1 MAENETL
8 IVDGKPL
15 KPRIETC
22 LQAQTWFGLWEEAG
36 RARLAKA
43 AVVEGMFNGN
53 PPYNRSSRAKDGQNW
68 RANFNTLDGASRKDS
83 AKTPYYDLFN
93 STKHFFE
100 VTTTVDEAE
109 GLDAGEASSVMTV
122 EFDKMLKRWKDF
134 RSNVNMML
142 DDFIKFNKGFFW
154 WRRDDSW
161 RFNRLPW
168 HRVYFPDGTTGDTD
182 SWDMFGIRHSFTVEE
197 MWNSVRDEE
206 RAEGAGWNVKAVMRA
221 INRAVPDWDTQDPME
236 IQRRLSESTV
246 TPTAMACKVQ
256 AASVYWRELDG
267 SWSRMMVPYFIDTK
281 QSVGGKPASRIE
293 REGENF
299 AKQDVSEDQ
308 WLFKR
313 CGITENV
320 CELMASFFFELD
332 DGTVN
337 TFGGLGKKIV
347 SMVQAND
354 RIANRVADNTMLRMS
369 LLLQAGTASSVE
381 KLGLIA
387 QGNGVTVIPN
397 GLSVV
402 TGAMQ
407 GDIQAG
413 LVVSQD
419 FSQRLDVNTGVYRPQ
434 FEKPRGNPESATA
447 AGIRFNQATVLS
459 SSAVDRFLDQLDWF
473 GKELFR
479 RANQELLNEN
489 SADPGVKSAVKFQKK
504 LKELGVSKKQIK
516 DAVDEMTTRAM
527 RAVGNG
533 SVTQRQQA
541 VNALGPLVGQ
551 MGQRGLE
558 AYQDDYVAAFM
569 STEKV
574 ERYFPK
580 NDREKVPTIDD
591 WQATRENNDMQQG
604 APPLL
609 AEGQNNE
616 VHVARHP
623 ETGFAAV
630 QAVEEGADPT
640 SALMFLGIAVP
651 HIAEHIQ
658 KLGREQIKKEA
669 VKALKQ
675 LEEGLALVESAVEE
689 AQGQQEQQQN
699 LTFEQGLKQ
708 QDTQAKL
715 QERQLKLEQQMSIK
729 NAKFEQDSA
738 ISNAKTMN
746 ELQTKNALTAN
757 QIANENARGSKE
769 TS

>member
-1 MAENETL
+1 
-8 IVDGKPL
+8 
-15 KPRIETC
+15 
-22 LQAQTWFGLWEEAG
+22 
-36 RARLAKA
+36 
-43 AVVEGMFNGN
+43 
-53 PPYNRSSRAKDGQNW
+53 
-68 RANFNTLDGASRKDS
+68 
-83 AKTPYYDLFN
+83 
-93 STKHFFE
+93 
-100 VTTTVDEAE
+100 
-109 GLDAGEASSVMTV
+109 
-122 EFDKMLKRWKDF
+122 
-134 RSNVNMML
+134 
-142 DDFIKFNKGFFW
+142 
-154 WRRDDSW
+154 
-161 RFNRLPW
+161 
-168 HRVYFPDGTTGDTD
+168 
-182 SWDMFGIRHSFTVEE
+182 
-197 MWNSVRDEE
+197 
-206 RAEGAGWNVKAVMRA
+206 
-221 INRAVPDWDTQDPME
+221 
-236 IQRRLSESTV
+236 
-246 TPTAMACKVQ
+246 
-256 AASVYWRELDG
+256 
-267 SWSRMMVPYFIDTK
+267 
-281 QSVGGKPASRIE
+281 
-293 REGENF
+293 
-299 AKQDVSEDQ
+299 
-308 WLFKR
+308 
-313 CGITENV
+313 
-320 CELMASFFFELD
+320 
-332 DGTVN
+332 
-337 TFGGLGKKIV
+337 
-347 SMVQAND
+347 
-354 RIANRVADNTMLRMS
+354 MS

-616 VHVARHP
+616 VHVARHL

-640 SALMFLGIAVP
+640 SALMFLSIAVP

-658 KLGREQIKKEA
+658 KLGREEIKKEA

-675 LEEGLALVESAVEE
+675 LEKGLALVEGAVEE

-699 LTFEQGLKQ
+699 LTFEQGLKS

-729 NAKFEQDSA
+729 NARFEQDSA